1 MNKEVNKSI
10 NAAKFL
16 TSIAF
21 CAALAACGG
30 GGGSG
35 GSSSPAST
43 APASAPGAA
52 SSPAPA
58 SSPVTGTQTT
68 PQYAANTAPL
78 AMFNQVNAYRQ
89 QCGFPA
95 VQQNTVLDQA
105 AQAHAMYLGLNS
117 VVSDT
122 ETAGQQG
129 FTGVSYL
136 DRAVHFG
143 FPSAAI
149 GGGVSANYYTNST
162 LSETQYGQNLVYAWI
177 AGVYHAP
184 VLLTPVTTMGV
195 GEYETAIGGFP
206 AAWGS
211 LSLLNPSMQQVTTS
225 GPLTFPCQGTT
236 GVPYKDAAES
246 PTPPNTSGAW
256 GTPVVV
262 MGNATDTIVLQSGT
276 MTDPSGNV
284 INLQLLDSANDPNK
298 LIQPYEAVAYPATPL
313 APNTT
318 YTVNVTGT
326 MNGNTFTKPP
336 FTFTTGNIVG

>member
-1 MNKEVNKSI
+1 MKAIPLTVFRTGI
-10 NAAKFL
+10 AIAAF
-16 TSIAF
+16 
-21 CAALAACGG
+21 AALAACGG
-30 GGGSG
+30 GGGG
-35 GSSSPAST
+35 GSSPASS
-43 APASAPGAA
+43 APASAPASA
-52 SSPAPA
+52 SSP
-58 SSPVTGTQTT
+58 SSNPVTGTQTT
-68 PQYAANTAPL
+68 PQYAANTAQL

-129 FTGVSYL
+129 FTAVSYL

-143 FPSAAI
+143 FPSGAI
-149 GGGVSANYYTNST
+149 GGGVSANYYTTSA

-184 VLLTPVTTMGV
+184 ILLTPVTTMGV
-195 GEYETAIGGFP
+195 GEYETAINGFP

-211 LSLLNPSMQQVTTS
+211 LSLLNTSMQQLTTS

-318 YTVNVTGT
+318 YTVSVTGT
-326 MNGNTFTKPP
+326 VNGATFSKPP